1 MTTREENRK
10 RMPGVAEIVDE
21 VRKYFPG
28 AKVIYAR
35 EGDIEVGKRPERTG
49 IIASD
54 WSLPVD
60 CSTRSGKVGK
70 NNRMR

>member
-1 MTTREENRK
+1 MTTAEDNRK
-10 RMPGVAEIVDE
+10 RMPGVAAIVDE

-49 IIASD
+49 IIPSD
-54 WSLPVD
+54 WALPVD
-60 CSTRSGKVGK
+60 CSTRSGSVGK
-70 NNRMR
+70 NVRRR

>member
-1 MTTREENRK
+1 MTTAEENRR
-10 RMPGVAEIVDE
+10 RMPKVAEFVDE

-49 IIASD
+49 IIASEY
-54 WSLPVD
+54 WTTEE
-60 CSTRSGKVGK
+60 TRSGRSGR
-70 NNRMR
+70 NTRRR